1 MTKDYRFFFGFM
13 VVALVLTSTA
23 VLAEDRPIQLSLV
36 TPIQIF
42 SEDDSIKGFRLNLL
56 YGRNASIKGV
66 DLGLVNHTTSGIS
79 KGWQLGLVGVVDS
92 DFVGW
97 QDNSVNVVK
106 GNFSG
111 FQWGAVNYAKSAK
124 GFQLGMVNYAERMNG
139 LQIGFVNIIRH
150 GGMLPVFPIINW
162 SF

>member
-1 MTKDYRFFFGFM
+1 MIRNCCF
-13 VVALVLTSTA
+13 VLGLIVFTLASVSTP

-42 SEDDSIKGFRLNLL
+42 PEDDSIKGIRLNLL
-56 YGRNASIKGV
+56 YGRNASIIGV

-79 KGWQLGLVGVVDS
+79 KGWQMGTVGLVDA

-97 QDNSVNVVK
+97 QDNCVNVVR
-106 GNFSG
+106 GDF
-111 FQWGAVNYAKSAK
+111 K
-124 GFQLGMVNYAERMNG
+124 GFQLGVVNYAKAGEGLQLGLVNYVENMNG
-139 LQIGFVNIIRH
+139 LQIGAVNIIRQ